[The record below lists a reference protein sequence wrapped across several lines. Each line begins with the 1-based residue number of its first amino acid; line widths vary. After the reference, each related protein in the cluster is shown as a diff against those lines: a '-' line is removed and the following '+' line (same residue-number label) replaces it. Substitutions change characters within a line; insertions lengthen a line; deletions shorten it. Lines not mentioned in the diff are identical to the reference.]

1 MNRRWMS
8 FFRTFVYINILISV
22 LVNPLLILANEE
34 ASSSAEIIS
43 PTEIPSSVLT
53 EIEVTI
59 VPTIEI
65 VPTKEASPTAMPII
79 EITPTE
85 IATPTAILTPEF
97 TIIPTEKII
106 EKKADE
112 TIISPTPVV
121 IPTATPTTTVVS
133 GIIETVIRENN
144 SSRTDLLNPNISTDK
159 ADYTPREIAIISG
172 KSFLPN
178 TTYTLKITADN
189 LNVSY
194 PIFGDAFG
202 TFTYSYQLDGTYRP
216 NYLVEL
222 FDTSGNLVS
231 YAKFTDSPEI
241 NYLFFSEY
249 IEGSS
254 YNKAIEI
261 YNPTNLAIGL
271 SGYSVKIFT
280 NGAGSAGTTINLS
293 QTINANDVYVVCNS
307 RIEASILDQC
317 DLLTGSL
324 DFNGDDAVALFYGAS
339 AVDVIGQIGV
349 DPGTEWGSGLAST
362 ADNSLMRKCGI
373 SQGDANGANIFDP
386 ATEWD
391 GYAIN
396 TFGYLGSHTINCLE
410 PDGDSD
416 GIPDSNDNCPS
427 VANLDQIDRDG
438 DGKGDVCDNCV
449 NVANPNQSD
458 SDGNGIGDECDVD
471 TTPPEVELVDP
482 TPDNSS
488 IVVFNYVDIGAKANE
503 AVECRIEKSMILNG
517 DFENQNIDGW
527 ESGGFA
533 PWIVDCTNKYGGSC
547 SAKSGNVAN
556 KDNVETWLKQS
567 VSLANNGDLGFWWK
581 VESENSFD
589 YLRFYVDEVEKNNIS
604 GSKDWQQVSYPVNVG
619 DHIIKWNYTKDY
631 SVTKD
636 PDSGWIDDL
645 LINEE
650 GGGIAMTKGADGN
663 FYGRMENLVNGGH
676 NYKVRCQD
684 EAGNNGFSGQRKIIV
699 NVATPGPTPTPTPTA
714 SQSSGQATATP
725 TPTVNKDLCQDEKP
739 GSAPKMFRAEKVAP
753 MK

>member
-1 MNRRWMS
+1 M
-8 FFRTFVYINILISV
+8 
-22 LVNPLLILANEE
+22 
-34 ASSSAEIIS
+34 
-43 PTEIPSSVLT
+43 
-53 EIEVTI
+53 
-59 VPTIEI
+59 
-65 VPTKEASPTAMPII
+65 
-79 EITPTE
+79 
-85 IATPTAILTPEF
+85 
-97 TIIPTEKII
+97 
-106 EKKADE
+106 
-112 TIISPTPVV
+112 
-121 IPTATPTTTVVS
+121 VS

-533 PWIVDCTNKYGGSC
+533 PG
-547 SAKSGNVAN
+547 
-556 KDNVETWLKQS
+556 
-567 VSLANNGDLGFWWK
+567 
-581 VESENSFD
+581 
-589 YLRFYVDEVEKNNIS
+589 
-604 GSKDWQQVSYPVNVG
+604 
-619 DHIIKWNYTKDY
+619 
-631 SVTKD
+631 
-636 PDSGWIDDL
+636 
-645 LINEE
+645 
-650 GGGIAMTKGADGN
+650 
-663 FYGRMENLVNGGH
+663 
-676 NYKVRCQD
+676 
-684 EAGNNGFSGQRKIIV
+684 
-699 NVATPGPTPTPTPTA
+699 
-714 SQSSGQATATP
+714 
-725 TPTVNKDLCQDEKP
+725 
-739 GSAPKMFRAEKVAP
+739 
-753 MK
+753 